1 MPGAVVGIWWVTLIV
16 AVVVVL
22 PLAWYLL
29 HRVLLAA
36 RNIERYAAEA
46 LTAGVG
52 IAQNTAAITALQ
64 TTIGVA
70 GQILDGA
77 GAIARSTGAIEQ
89 TLSRKKLDGGR
100 T

>member
-16 AVVVVL
+16 VVVVVL